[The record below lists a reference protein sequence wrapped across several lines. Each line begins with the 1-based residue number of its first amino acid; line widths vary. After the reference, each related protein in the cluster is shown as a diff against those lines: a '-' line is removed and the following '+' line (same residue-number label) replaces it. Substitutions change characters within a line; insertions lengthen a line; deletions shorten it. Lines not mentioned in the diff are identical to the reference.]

1 MSTFVVERSATVATV
16 VVAVP
21 LSLPGFGSVV
31 ADDAVAVLESTVPF
45 ANVGSTAT
53 VRVKTA
59 LPIARLGF
67 EQEIVPP
74 APTAGVV
81 HDQPPGEDSDTN
93 VIPAGNVSD
102 TDALVA
108 LLGPALVAVI
118 V

>member
-1 MSTFVVERSATVATV
+1 MLPPAPTGSGVSTFVVDRSATVATV

-31 ADDAVAVLESTVPF
+31 ADDAVAVLERTVPF
-45 ANVGSTAT
+45 ATVGSTAT

-59 LPIARLGF
+59 PPIARLGC

-81 HDQPPGEDSDTN
+81 HDQPPGEDTDTN
-93 VIPAGNVSD
+93 VVQAGKVSD
-102 TDALVA
+102 TDAV
-108 LLGPALVAVI
+108 
-118 V
+118 